1 MIGVQGIHGTRETAG
16 RQDGRRRKREANK
29 TATEADGRELVVG
42 VEWSREGGGMRLDG
56 SSDVD
61 RAPGSWYAG

>member
-42 VEWSREGGGMRLDG
+42 VERE
-56 SSDVD
+56 VE
-61 RAPGSWYAG
+61 